1 MTKVTRPFSIFLI
14 LIACGIGFAAPAS
27 AQTEQDLVELLRTQ
41 IKADRQAVV
50 AENMNLSEALS
61 EKFWPVYKEYTSRR
75 DSLADRRVAILSDF
89 RDNRMGMT
97 AQQARQILTDAL
109 ELEAD
114 IVSLKRQ
121 YVREFQKVLGPRA
134 ALRFFQIENKL
145 DAIINFELASVV
157 PLRQ

>member
-1 MTKVTRPFSIFLI
+1 MTKLTRLFPL
-14 LIACGIGFAAPAS
+14 LLLALGIGLAAPVS
-27 AQTEQDLVELLRTQ
+27 AQTEQDLIELLRSQ
-41 IKADRQAVV
+41 IKTDRQAIV
-50 AENMNLSEALS
+50 AENMNLSETQS
-61 EKFWPVYKEYTSRR
+61 EKFWPLYKEYMSRR
-75 DSLADRRVAILSDF
+75 DSLIDRRVAILTDF

-121 YVREFQKVLGPRA
+121 YVRDFQKVLGPRA
-134 ALRFFQIENKL
+134 ALRFFQIQNKL
-145 DAIINFELASVV
+145 DAIINVELASVV

>member
-1 MTKVTRPFSIFLI
+1 MTKLTRLFPL
-14 LIACGIGFAAPAS
+14 LLLTLGIGLAAPVS
-27 AQTEQDLVELLRTQ
+27 AQTEQDLIELLRSQ
-41 IKADRQAVV
+41 IKTDRQAIV
-50 AENMNLSEALS
+50 AENMNLSETQS
-61 EKFWPVYKEYTSRR
+61 EKFWPLYKEYMSRR
-75 DSLADRRVAILSDF
+75 DSLIDRRVAILTDF

-121 YVREFQKVLGPRA
+121 YVRDFQKVLGPRA
-134 ALRFFQIENKL
+134 ALRFFQIQNKL
-145 DAIINFELASVV
+145 DAIINVELASVV

>member
-1 MTKVTRPFSIFLI
+1 MTKLTRLFPL
-14 LIACGIGFAAPAS
+14 LLLALGIGLAAPVS
-27 AQTEQDLVELLRTQ
+27 AQTERDLIELLRSQ
-41 IKADRQAVV
+41 IKTDRQAIV
-50 AENMNLSEALS
+50 AENMNLSETQS
-61 EKFWPVYKEYTSRR
+61 EKFWPLYKEYMSRR
-75 DSLADRRVAILSDF
+75 DSLIDRRVAILTDF

-121 YVREFQKVLGPRA
+121 YVRDFQKVLGPRA
-134 ALRFFQIENKL
+134 ALRFFQIQNKL
-145 DAIINFELASVV
+145 DAIINVELASVV

>member
-1 MTKVTRPFSIFLI
+1 MTKLTRLFPL
-14 LIACGIGFAAPAS
+14 LLLALGIGLAAPVS
-27 AQTEQDLVELLRTQ
+27 AQTERDLIELLRSQ
-41 IKADRQAVV
+41 IKTDRQAIV
-50 AENMNLSEALS
+50 AENMNLSETQS
-61 EKFWPVYKEYTSRR
+61 EKFWPLYKEYMSRR
-75 DSLADRRVAILSDF
+75 DSLIDRRVAILTDF

-121 YVREFQKVLGPRA
+121 YVRDFQKVLGPRA
-134 ALRFFQIENKL
+134 ALRFFQIQNKL
-145 DAIINFELASVV
+145 DAIINVELANVV

>member
-1 MTKVTRPFSIFLI
+1 MTKLTRLFPL
-14 LIACGIGFAAPAS
+14 LLLTLGIGLAAPVS
-27 AQTEQDLVELLRTQ
+27 AQTERDLIELLRSQ
-41 IKADRQAVV
+41 IKTDRQAIV
-50 AENMNLSEALS
+50 AENMNLSETQS
-61 EKFWPVYKEYTSRR
+61 EKFWPLYKEYMSRR
-75 DSLADRRVAILSDF
+75 DSLIDRRVAILTDF

-121 YVREFQKVLGPRA
+121 YVRDFQKVLGPRA
-134 ALRFFQIENKL
+134 ALRFFQIQNKL
-145 DAIINFELASVV
+145 DAIINVELASVV